1 MTGGSKITANGN
13 VNFHWLWQV
22 TIKTCTNRF
31 RNATAGYSMSYILS
45 FPIYNSFHFFTL
57 TLTDLTCSKSE
68 DALQITS
75 GRPVPLPC
83 RRTTPHS
90 PSSRRKRRSFRR
102 VHCHSDVPRQP
113 TANSIVHVA
122 TGQIPRRGRRCSRR
136 FHILGAAEFYVKAA
150 SHAMQRRRRRR
161 RRCVCAYI
169 ALFSDST

>member
-1 MTGGSKITANGN
+1 MSIFTLSTTSDNKN
-13 VNFHWLWQV
+13 VSA
-22 TIKTCTNRF
+22 NRF
-31 RNATAGYSMSYILS
+31 KTTTTGYLMSYTPSI
-45 FPIYNSFHFFTL
+45 PIYNLFHLFTL

-68 DALQITS
+68 GALQITS

-90 PSSRRKRRSFRR
+90 PSSRRTRKRRSFRR